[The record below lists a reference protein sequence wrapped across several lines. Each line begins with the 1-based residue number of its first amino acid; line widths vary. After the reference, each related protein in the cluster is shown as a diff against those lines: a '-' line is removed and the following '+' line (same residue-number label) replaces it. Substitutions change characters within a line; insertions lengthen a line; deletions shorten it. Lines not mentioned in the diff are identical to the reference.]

1 MEVNDNRKNKKKQ
14 GILSYIIGGKF
25 LRSKAFTDNGWLFAL
40 IVIYTFIYVSNR
52 YAFQH
57 ELTEIE
63 KLKRTREDLRYD
75 VLTLQS
81 EFSEKSRQSRI
92 EEYINNNKS
101 DLKAATHPPFLI
113 E

>member
-1 MEVNDNRKNKKKQ
+1 MEENVNKKDKKKQ
-14 GILSYIIGGKF
+14 GLLTYIIGGKF

-63 KLKRTREDLRYD
+63 SLKRVREDLKYD

-92 EEYINNNKS
+92 EEYINRNES
-101 DLKAATHPPFLI
+101 ALKVATHPPFLI

>member
-1 MEVNDNRKNKKKQ
+1 MEENVNKRSKKKQ

-52 YAFQH
+52 YAFQQ
-57 ELTEIE
+57 ELTEIDA
-63 KLKRTREDLRYD
+63 LKRVREDLRFD

-92 EEYINNNKS
+92 EEYINKNES
-101 DLKAATHPPFLI
+101 SLKTATHPPFLI